1 MKRNLTIVMLLL
13 TMLFI
18 GCSKENEEVEGVN
31 TKFEV
36 VICNDMDLTRTHPSV
51 SDGILY
57 SVTLGTTQGEL
68 IEIGNVQNGK
78 RVSYTLKD
86 KYSKDDSFILFMK
99 YLPSSGGSL
108 NNQGYML
115 MYAGSDPALFPLKE
129 NKPTEVHI
137 SENTSFMTSRYTK
150 KSDLMN
156 ILQAAGL

>member
-1 MKRNLTIVMLLL
+1 MKRIITIVSLALPLLL
-13 TMLFI
+13 I
-18 GCSKENEEVEGVN
+18 GCSKDKDEVQEDKP
-31 TKFEV
+31 KFEV
-36 VICNDMDLTRTHPSV
+36 VVYNDIDLARLNTNV
-51 SDGILY
+51 SDGKLY

-68 IEIGNVQNGK
+68 VEIGNVQNGK
-78 RVSYTLKD
+78 SVSYTLNE

-115 MYAGSDPALFPLKE
+115 MYAGSNPALFPLKE

-137 SENTSFMTSRYTK
+137 SENTNFMTSRYTQ